1 MALTKVTYSMI
12 AGAPLNVIDFIPA
25 NTNTATTNCASFF
38 NAAVIAAAGQ
48 RPIYVPSGTYLIT
61 SPIELNWSTEVGT
74 IYEQATQLIGQSTV
88 DTIILNRSGD
98 YGLKHTV
105 TSAQAQQ
112 AGAGKR
118 MTNGVLCNFT
128 ITTDGSSPAGSA
140 GIELFSFWFGYI
152 HDINVASSKEHGI
165 YLPVD
170 TAISANPDNYSCAQL
185 KVERCDIRSSTG
197 WGVKAEMYSITW
209 LLDSNYIV
217 NNALGGVY
225 TAGTGHQITNNAIA
239 GNGTNSSS
247 VGLYIAYAGVG
258 TPHNVYIR
266 DNEMDNNWGM
276 HIALEG
282 YSHIVEQNR
291 FIQDA
296 TQGTGGIDYRN
307 DYCIVIDPT
316 LTGLS
321 QCVVNQNTFRFD
333 NPGTATLTAIYIVPV
348 AGATGNQCIN
358 NIFVTKPA
366 NVVTYSFPSSRA
378 RNFAVEDGL
387 QLSGGNESQYSY
399 GQMTVVTPASTVMT
413 TAGALLAFTTT
424 YDPQTRWFGSTNQ
437 FYVPLYSGV
446 LRIDANLL
454 IKHVTTANTAVTI
467 QIKQNGSTIASFYY
481 PSGFP
486 ATGLDYSIAF
496 THVMKIGAGDQ
507 ITIFGVATTASDTFS
522 ISGTSSVTFQML

>member
-12 AGAPLNVIDFIPA
+12 AGSPLNVIDFIPA
-25 NTNTATTNCASFF
+25 GTNTATTDCSSFF
-38 NAAVIAAAGQ
+38 NDAVIAASGERA
-48 RPIYVPSGTYLIT
+48 IYVPAGTYLIE
-61 SPIELNWSTEVGT
+61 SPIELNWSSEVGT
-74 IYEQATQLIGQSTV
+74 IYQQATQFIGQSTV

-118 MTNGVLCNFT
+118 MTNGVLSNFT

-152 HDINVASSKEHGI
+152 HDINISSSKEHGI

-170 TAISANPDNYSCAQL
+170 VAISANPDNYSCAQL
-185 KVERCDIRSSTG
+185 NVERCDIRSSTG
-197 WGVKAEMYSITW
+197 WGIKADMYSITW

-225 TAGTGHQITNNAIA
+225 SSGTGHQITNNAIA
-239 GNGTNSSS
+239 GNGTDSTS
-247 VGLYIAYAGVG
+247 VGLHIAYAGVG

-266 DNEMDNNWGM
+266 DNEMDNNWGT
-276 HIALEG
+276 HITLEG

-296 TQGTGGIDYRN
+296 AQGTGGTDYRN
-307 DYCIVIDPT
+307 DYCVKIDPT
-316 LTGLS
+316 LTGIS
-321 QCVVNQNTFRFD
+321 QCFVNLNTFRFD
-333 NPGTATLTAIYIVPV
+333 NPGTATLTGIYITPV
-348 AGATGNQCIN
+348 AGATANQCIN
-358 NIFVTKPA
+358 NVFVSKPA
-366 NVVTYSFPSSRA
+366 TVVAYSFPSARA

-399 GQMTVVTPASTVMT
+399 GQMTVVTPANTVMT
-413 TAGALLAFTTT
+413 TAGAKLTFTEV

-446 LRIDANLL
+446 LRIDANLV
-454 IKHVTTANTAVTI
+454 IRHVTTADTATTI
-467 QIKQNGSTIASFYY
+467 QIKKNGSVIASFYY

-507 ITIFGVATTASDTFS
+507 IEIFGVAATASSTYS
-522 ISGTSSVTFQML
+522 ISGTSTVTFQML